1 MRDRRL
7 AGVATSVLVIVLAV
21 LGAGCGTAT
30 DGGDGPGATEGTKG
44 SATVDHNAADVA
56 FASEMLLHH
65 QQALQMVSMAGYQAS
80 TPTVKKLAAGVE
92 TAQEPETKQMTAW
105 LTTWGE
111 KVPGQSHDHEEVMPG
126 WLTQEDLHEVGSAD
140 GVMFDRLWITMMMGH
155 HQGAVTMAMAQ
166 QKAGQSPAVAALAKK
181 IQVRHTQEIATMR
194 VLLRQLPTS

>member
-1 MRDRRL
+1 
-7 AGVATSVLVIVLAV
+7 
-21 LGAGCGTAT
+21 
-30 DGGDGPGATEGTKG
+30 
-44 SATVDHNAADVA
+44 
-56 FASEMLLHH
+56 MLLHH

-126 WLTQEDLHEVGSAD
+126 WLTQEDLHELGSAD